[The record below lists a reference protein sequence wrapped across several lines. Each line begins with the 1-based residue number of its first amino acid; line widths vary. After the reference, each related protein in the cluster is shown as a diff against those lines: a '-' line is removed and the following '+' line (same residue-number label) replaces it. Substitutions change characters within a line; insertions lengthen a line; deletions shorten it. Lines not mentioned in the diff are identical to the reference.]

1 MAEEQLVCNFCQKTS
16 KDTKKMIVGSSKTA
30 ICNECVV
37 LCEEML
43 NEHDKKG
50 GKEKLKTGEAKLLNP
65 VHIKDHLDRHIVG
78 QHQAKTVMSVA
89 VSNHYKRILMPPED
103 LVLEKSNV
111 LVLGPTGTGKTLL
124 AKTIAE
130 YLQVPFTIADATSL
144 TEAGYVGD
152 DVENII
158 SKLVASANGDVS
170 SAEKGIIFIDEI
182 DKICR
187 KTDSPSITR
196 DVSGEGVQQ
205 ALLKIVEGT
214 TCRVPPQ
221 GGRKHPDG
229 KMVEIDTSNILFV
242 VGGAFVDLQRQMKS
256 RKGSS
261 IGFGVSVKEET
272 NNELSDVAP
281 EDLIKFGLIP
291 EFIGRFSM
299 ITHVDHL
306 SEPQLVSVLTEPRNS
321 LIKQY
326 QYLFSLDDLQLVFTK
341 GAKYAIA
348 KKAKALGTNAR
359 GLKNTLDTILLPYQ
373 FDATEMKDRGVLQI
387 EINEKCVDKQEEPKL
402 IFKND
407 GSTNTKKTK
416 SKKINGLSK

>member
-1 MAEEQLVCNFCQKTS
+1 MSEETLICNFCQKTR
-16 KDTKKMIVGSSKTA
+16 KDTKKMIVGSGQTA

-37 LCEEML
+37 LCGEML
-43 NEHDKKG
+43 NEHYEKDKI
-50 GKEKLKTGEAKLLNP
+50 EKLKTGKTELLNP
-65 VHIKDHLDRHIVG
+65 VTIKDHLDRHIIG
-78 QHQAKTVMSVA
+78 QTHAKTVMSVA
-89 VSNHYKRILMPPED
+89 VANHYKRIVMPPEN
-103 LVLEKSNV
+103 LTLEKSNV
-111 LVLGPTGTGKTLL
+111 LVLGPSGTGKTLL

-130 YLQVPFTIADATSL
+130 YLQVPFIIADATSL

-158 SKLVASANGDVS
+158 SKLVASANGDITA
-170 SAEKGIIFIDEI
+170 AEKGIIFIDEI

-221 GGRKHPDG
+221 GGRKHPDAS
-229 KMVEIDTSNILFV
+229 MVEIDTSNILFI

-256 RKGSS
+256 RKGSG
-261 IGFGVSVKEET
+261 IGFGALV
-272 NNELSDVAP
+272 NNSTESQLSDVEP

-299 ITHVDHL
+299 ITHVNNL
-306 SEPQLVSVLTEPRNS
+306 NELQLVSILTEPDNS

-326 QYLFSLDDLQLVFTK
+326 QYLFSLDGLQLTFTK
-341 GAKYAIA
+341 SAKYAIA
-348 KKAKALGTNAR
+348 KKAKTLGTNAR
-359 GLKNTLDTILLPYQ
+359 GLKNIIDSILLPYQ
-373 FDATEMKDRGVLQI
+373 FDSKEMSNKGVLQI
-387 EINEKCVDKQEEPKL
+387 EITKECVDKQVEPNL

-407 GSTNTKKTK
+407 GSNKIKKQLIRK
-416 SKKINGLSK
+416 